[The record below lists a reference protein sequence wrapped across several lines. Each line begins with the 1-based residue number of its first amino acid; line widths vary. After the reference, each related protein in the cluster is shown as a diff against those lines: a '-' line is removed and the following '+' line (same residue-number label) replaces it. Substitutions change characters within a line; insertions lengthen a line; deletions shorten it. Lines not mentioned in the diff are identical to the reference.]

1 MMENPARVIA
11 VIAALEKVRG
21 HIDAYPDDTELAPS
35 AYNRWIGM
43 LDGAIDGNWS
53 DLLLDA
59 EPIPAEE
66 YLMHL
71 DAAIAFLKE
80 LLGASVA
87 D

>member
-1 MMENPARVIA
+1 
-11 VIAALEKVRG
+11 
-21 HIDAYPDDTELAPS
+21 
-35 AYNRWIGM
+35 M
-43 LDGAIDGNWS
+43 LDGAIDADWS

-59 EPIPAEE
+59 EPIPASE